1 MHRPFLVIVASI
13 VAVCALLFILSPA
26 FSHQAVSGW
35 EYPISCCAGYD
46 CAELAADRVSVSAG
60 GYVID
65 GKFTVPYSE
74 TRNSPDGLYHACFPQ
89 PDNLKCFWAPPP
101 GS

>member
-1 MHRPFLVIVASI
+1 MIRRLGIVIALAICGAVALGMS
-13 VAVCALLFILSPA
+13 ARAHSFYPWECC
-26 FSHQAVSGW
+26 SG
-35 EYPISCCAGYD
+35 ID
-46 CAELAADRVSVSAG
+46 CAELSADRVSISAG

-74 TRNSPDGLYHACFPQ
+74 TRNSPDGLYHACFPA
-89 PDNLKCFWAPPP
+89 PDYLKCFWAPPP